1 MLDTPEAVLDALREN
16 HERPYGLPRT
26 VTAEELVAA
35 AEQFEEPDMLVTALL
50 ELLEAYEYT
59 GEHRKSPVVF
69 ARLLQLYDS
78 RPKAFNDWEVH
89 RLHWCFKWVTTSLI
103 EVPDVP
109 LATIGQ
115 WIDRMRERYR
125 EAGHGMQPVA
135 AMAHRLAMHTGDGL
149 AAAYDL
155 WVTRPRDEL
164 SDCEACEIRHR
175 ALHHVVLGDDEEA
188 LKTWAP
194 LFAGMVSCQE
204 EPYVSHAFALLPLL
218 RTGRLDE
225 ARSHHLAGYR
235 YARGKT
241 GMAEEVGLHLE
252 FCALTRNEGR
262 GLEILA
268 ENREL
273 FGVTGAPKARLA
285 FLTGV
290 QVLLDRL
297 VEEGYAE
304 TPVAGPSGR
313 QWTAR
318 TLLAHVDGEAEEL
331 AAAFD
336 RRNGTPT
343 VGDRRRAR
351 LAQRPLTDEPLP
363 LGLRVT
369 PLTGPRAERATPA
382 VPAAEHRVTVPED
395 FAELVAEARRMA
407 ADGHPGDAPLWE
419 RIAERVAAEG
429 YVHDPALGDPD
440 HLLAELAEQRAF
452 AAYEAD
458 RPADGRA
465 GMAEAAE
472 LYDRA
477 GLPWHAL
484 AARARAACRAVER
497 GMGKTAGEAAEKGN
511 AEPEGTP
518 DGTSEMWRELDSLLE
533 RAESM
538 LPDGE
543 REPDAEFR
551 PDRYL
556 VVVHCRAFAAHAE
569 LVETLP
575 DAAPEV
581 VERFERAVAAL
592 HAAAERWKVPHQT
605 AAAHLYTADV
615 AARTGRLEE
624 AVERQRRSREILEE
638 IGTPWRATRGML
650 LLGQILMRT
659 GRAEEAVEVFRQAMA
674 QAARYGDRAFPVTSV
689 HAMLG
694 HACKH
699 AGELSGAV
707 RHLSEAAARLDREGD
722 HDGAAECRL
731 ELAEALT
738 LSGQAQD
745 AVAVLESVVRE
756 GAGDAGGPLDE
767 RLSAQV
773 RLTLARGLMDLEE
786 YRAAA
791 EEFLRLADTVAGW
804 EEQVTHTM
812 VAAQAAVALAH
823 ADRPEAAGTARERAL
838 ASHAK
843 APNPAPVVDMLR
855 DFADLATRGED
866 GGIDE
871 ALDHLAT
878 ADRLLAEI
886 AADAE
891 WEGFPHW
898 YHAGQNHRCRARCL
912 ARAERFEEALAEAE
926 RADARFVEGGPDG
939 EVERAETARLAALIE
954 GNGLNRPRAA
964 VSRLDAAIHRCGES
978 GLDEAVRILN
988 ALRED
993 LASR

>member
-69 ARLLQLYDS
+69 ARLLKLYDE
-78 RPKAFNDWEVH
+78 RPKAFSEWEVH
-89 RLHWCFKWVTTSLI
+89 RLYWCFKWVTTSLI

-109 LATIGQ
+109 LATIEQ
-115 WIDRMRERYR
+115 WIGRMRERYR
-125 EAGHGMQPVA
+125 DAGHGMQPVA
-135 AMAHRLAMHTGDGL
+135 AMAHRLAMHTGSGL
-149 AAAYDL
+149 EAAYDL
-155 WVTRPRDEL
+155 WATRPRDGL

-175 ALHHVVLGDDEEA
+175 ALHHVALGDDEKA
-188 LKTWAP
+188 LEIWAP

-218 RTGRLDE
+218 RTGRADE

-241 GMAEEVGLHLE
+241 GMAEEIGLHLE

-290 QVLLDRL
+290 QVLLGRL
-297 VEEGYAE
+297 VEEGHAG
-304 TPVAGPSGR
+304 TPVAGPPGR
-313 QWTAR
+313 QWTAES
-318 TLLAHVDGEAEEL
+318 LLAHTGAEAEEL

-336 RRNGTPT
+336 RRNGTT
-343 VGDRRRAR
+343 AVGERRRER
-351 LAQRPLTDEPLP
+351 LARRPLLDEPLP
-363 LGLRVT
+363 LGLRVA
-369 PLTGPRAERATPA
+369 PLTGPGHREPA
-382 VPAAEHRVTVPED
+382 SAAPAAGHRVAVPED
-395 FAELVAEARRMA
+395 FAELVATARRMA
-407 ADGHPGDAPLWE
+407 ADGHPGDVVLWE
-419 RIAERVAAEG
+419 RVAERVAAEG
-429 YVHDPALGDPD
+429 YVHDPALGHPD
-440 HLLAELAEQRAF
+440 HLLAELAEQRGF
-452 AAYEAD
+452 TAYEEN

-465 GMAEAAE
+465 AMAEAAG

-484 AARARAACRAVER
+484 AARARVACRPGEEDA
-497 GMGKTAGEAAEKGN
+497 EAAG
-511 AEPEGTP
+511 AP
-518 DGTSEMWRELDSLLE
+518 DGPAAAREELDSLLRQAE
-533 RAESM
+533 RM
-538 LPDGE
+538 LPGE
-543 REPDAEFR
+543 GREPDAEFH

-569 LVETLP
+569 LVDRLP
-575 DAAPEV
+575 DADPAAV
-581 VERFERAVAAL
+581 KRFEEAVEAL

-605 AAAHLYTADV
+605 AAAHLYTADI

-624 AVERQRRSREILEE
+624 AVEQQRRSQEILEE

-650 LLGQILMRT
+650 LLGQVLMRT
-659 GRAEEAVEVFRQAMA
+659 GRAAEAVGVLQQAMA
-674 QAARYGDRAFPVTSV
+674 QAVRYGDRAFPVTSV

-722 HDGAAECRL
+722 HDSAAECRL
-731 ELAEALT
+731 ELAEALS
-738 LSGQAQD
+738 LSGQTQD
-745 AVAVLESVVRE
+745 AVAVLESVARDGE
-756 GAGDAGGPLDE
+756 GDSASPLDE
-767 RLSAQV
+767 RLLAQV
-773 RLTLARGLMDLEE
+773 RLTLARGLSDLEE
-786 YRAAA
+786 HRAAA
-791 EEFLRLADTVAGW
+791 EEFLRLADTVARW
-804 EEQVTHTM
+804 EEQTTHTM
-812 VAAQAAVALAH
+812 VAAQAAVALAR
-823 ADRPEAAGTARERAL
+823 ADRPEAAEAARERAL

-843 APNPAPVVDMLR
+843 APNPAPVADMLR
-855 DFADLATRGED
+855 EFADFATRGGDEETGA
-866 GGIDE
+866 GGGLE
-871 ALDHLAT
+871 AALGHLDT

-926 RADARFVEGGPDG
+926 RADARFTEGGPDG
-939 EVERAETARLAALIE
+939 EVDRAETARLAALIE
-954 GNGLNRPRAA
+954 GNGLNRPQAA

-978 GLDEAVRILN
+978 GLDEAARILN

-993 LASR
+993 LVSR